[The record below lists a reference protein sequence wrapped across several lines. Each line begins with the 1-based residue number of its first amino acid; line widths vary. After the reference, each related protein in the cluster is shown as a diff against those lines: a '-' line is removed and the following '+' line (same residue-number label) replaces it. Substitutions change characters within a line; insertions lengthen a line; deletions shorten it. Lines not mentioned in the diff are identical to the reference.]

1 MTRRIEK
8 VAVIGSG
15 IMGGGIAALCA
26 SAGIKT
32 LLLDIAPFDLTDAEK
47 NDKKAKNRIV
57 QAGLDAQLK
66 AKPAAFM
73 NKNVD
78 LSLIELG
85 NLTDDLDKLKDCDI
99 IFEVVVENLK
109 IKQETFA
116 KIEKVRKPG
125 SIIASNT
132 SGLPLSKMAEGRS
145 KDFKE
150 HFLILHFF
158 NPVRYMKILEC
169 VAMPETSKE
178 VCDFITLWGSQ
189 TLGKGV
195 VWGKETPNFIGNR
208 I

>member
-32 LLLDIAPFDLTDAEK
+32 ILMDIVPFDLKDEEK
-47 NDKKAKNRIV
+47 NDPAARNRIV
-57 QAGLDAQLK
+57 EAGLQAQVK

-73 NKNVD
+73 DKKHD
-78 LSLIELG
+78 LPLIETG
-85 NLTDDLDKLKDCDI
+85 NLDDDIDKLADCDI

-109 IKQETFA
+109 IKQGLFE

-132 SGLPLSKMAEGRS
+132 SGLPIKQMAEGRS

-150 HFLILHFF
+150 NFLIMHFF
-158 NPVRYMKILEC
+158 NPVPAMKLVEIIRG
-169 VAMPETSKE
+169 A
-178 VCDFITLWGSQ
+178 DF
-189 TLGKGV
+189 
-195 VWGKETPNFIGNR
+195 
-208 I
+208 